1 MTHMGESVGIRELQ
15 QHASKVLAR
24 VASGEEIEVT
34 DRGRPVARIV
44 PLRRSGLD
52 LLADLGRLRRAPR
65 PDGALPS
72 LVAVPPGAPTA
83 SEILAEQRSDRP

>member
-1 MTHMGESVGIRELQ
+1 MTHMGKSVGIRELQ

-34 DRGRPVARIV
+34 DRGRPVAKIV
-44 PLRRSGLD
+44 PLRQSGLG

-65 PDGALPS
+65 PSDPLPD
-72 LVAVPPGAPTA
+72 LIAMPAGAPSA
-83 SEILAEQRSDRP
+83 SDLLAEQRSDRQ